1 MTTRLGREWVISF
14 FLLLTLLLTS
24 CGIQP
29 RETAAGSESYTV
41 TDATGAVVTIPK
53 KPTRILADSQ
63 SLDTMIL
70 GIVPA
75 DHLVAVSLSSK
86 DPAISYIADEVK
98 GIDKTIP
105 LAAGISME
113 DLTAMNPDIIICSN
127 YSLPK
132 NVELYKSLGFP
143 VVMVKGPTS
152 VSQVE
157 DTVRLIAA
165 ALGEPERGDKVVAQ
179 MNDRLAHVEEVL
191 SKQNKPEPTALLI
204 SQMTSYGG
212 PGSMYHELLTK
223 AHIQNAMAKV
233 GVANGQLMSMEKML
247 ESDPDFLFVS
257 KDRASDETGAGK
269 YRDGLL
275 ANPAIQSMRAY
286 QHIIPL
292 DDKYIYASTQNCVY
306 AVEALANA
314 AYGPLFDLSDEKNIK
329 GY

>member
-1 MTTRLGREWVISF
+1 MNQLWKKLGYA
-14 FLLLTLLLTS
+14 LLGLVLS
-24 CGIQP
+24 MAVSACSIQP
-29 RETAAGSESYTV
+29 KENEATSEAYTV

-53 KPTRILADSQ
+53 KPVRILADSS

-75 DHLVAVSLSSK
+75 DHLVAVSFSTK
-86 DPAISYIADEVK
+86 DPAISYVADVTA
-98 GIDKTIP
+98 GIKKTIP
-105 LAAGISME
+105 LTAGVSME
-113 DLTAMNPDIIICSN
+113 DLASLNPDIIICSN
-127 YSLPK
+127 YSKPK
-132 NVELYKSLGFP
+132 DVELYKSMGFP
-143 VVMVKGPTS
+143 VVIVKGPTS
-152 VSQVE
+152 VTEVE
-157 DTVRLIAA
+157 NAVRLIGA
-165 ALGEPERGDKVVAQ
+165 ALGEKERGEKVVSQ
-179 MNDRLAHVEEVL
+179 MEAHFAHIEDVL
-191 SKQNKPEPTALLI
+191 SKENKPEPTALLI

-223 AHIQNAMAKV
+223 AHIKNAMEKM
-233 GVANGQLMSMEKML
+233 GVANGQLMSLEKMV

-269 YRDGLL
+269 FREGIL

-306 AVEALANA
+306 AVEAMANA
-314 AYGPLFDLSDEKNIK
+314 AYGPLFDLSHEANIK